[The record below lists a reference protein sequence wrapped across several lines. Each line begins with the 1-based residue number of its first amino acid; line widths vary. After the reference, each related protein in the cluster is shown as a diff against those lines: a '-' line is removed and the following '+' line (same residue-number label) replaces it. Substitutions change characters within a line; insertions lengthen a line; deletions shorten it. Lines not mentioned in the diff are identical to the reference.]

1 MMLMMV
7 YSAKPYNQRLTTL
20 NTHQYATP
28 VQRRHHRYAQEGFGE
43 AATAKYGHFFAQTLY
58 SRTDPRD

>member
-28 VQRRHHRYAQEGFGE
+28 VVQRRHHRYAQKGFGE
-43 AATAKYGHFFAQTLY
+43 AATAKYGHFFAQT
-58 SRTDPRD
+58 P